1 MCRSTNGNFG
11 AGVIIF
17 WQPRCFEWKPGSI
30 RANMTVG
37 RGQTARLIEL
47 PELRFNE
54 SKQREA
60 RSSNYKHTAL
70 ISIPHLLDNNC
81 MPFIVISLHL

>member
-1 MCRSTNGNFG
+1 MCWSTDGNFG

-60 RSSNYKHTAL
+60 RSGFTHQTTNTQL
-70 ISIPHLLDNNC
+70 
-81 MPFIVISLHL
+81 